1 MCFKKG
7 AANGHP
13 KVERMTIIT
22 IFLHKQVGGRPA
34 AILNLCKVPVVLF
47 VPSFGDIGKLQ
58 KKLRNFDTQ
67 AADIR
72 RTFSFSTNSGELT

>member
-58 KKLRNFDTQ
+58 KNFETLTRK
-67 AADIR
+67 R
-72 RTFSFSTNSGELT
+72 RTLGEPFHLAQTWAN